1 MKSEQRKA
9 LISFKSRE
17 LPRLLWLPNNH
28 ESIDRVILFMGE
40 KLTSITEYCIEDN
53 YQVAKW
59 IGKGTKTNKFED
71 QVPQFS
77 LERLLCECPISE
89 A

>member
-17 LPRLLWLPNNH
+17 LPRFLWLPNNH

-53 YQVAKW
+53 YQVANRR
-59 IGKGTKTNKFED
+59 GKEIKTNNFGD
-71 QVPQFS
+71 QVPQFD
-77 LERLLCECPISE
+77 LERLFCDSSISE

>member
-1 MKSEQRKA
+1 MKYENRKA
-9 LISFKSRE
+9 LIYFKSKE
-17 LPRLLWLPNNH
+17 LPRLLWVPNNG
-28 ESIDRVILFMGE
+28 ESKDRVILFLEE
-40 KLTSITEYCIEDN
+40 KLAFIIVYCIEDN
-53 YQVAKW
+53 YQVAKRR
-59 IGKGTKTNKFED
+59 GKGTKTNKFED